1 MALYN
6 LEMEATSD
14 RNIFAVITKI
24 KAQLVAK
31 NAYLNDQFKNAMATI
46 KRLAE
51 IW

>member
-6 LEMEATSD
+6 LAMAATSD

-24 KAQLVAK
+24 NAQLVAK
-31 NAYLNDQFKNAMATI
+31 NAYLNYQFKSAMATI